1 MAQNKAYEEGYQDG
15 LKCGK
20 LCAAQQILD
29 DLEEILT
36 AKLETF
42 NKLQEDPSLA
52 PYHKPE
58 PEYWNGRAV
67 TCGEIL
73 RMITTIK
80 KGAGL

>member
-1 MAQNKAYEEGYQDG
+1 MDQNKAYNEGYQDG

-52 PYHKPE
+52 SPLKHE

-73 RMITTIK
+73 RMVTNIK

>member
-1 MAQNKAYEEGYQDG
+1 MEQNKAYDEGYQDG

-52 PYHKPE
+52 SPLKHE
-58 PEYWNGRAV
+58 PEYWKGRAV

>member
-1 MAQNKAYEEGYQDG
+1 MEQNKAYDEGYQDG

-36 AKLETF
+36 AKLEAF
-42 NKLQEDPSLA
+42 NTLKEDPELA
-52 PYHKPE
+52 HPLEHE
-58 PEYWNGRAV
+58 SEYWNGRAV

-73 RMITTIK
+73 RIVTNIK